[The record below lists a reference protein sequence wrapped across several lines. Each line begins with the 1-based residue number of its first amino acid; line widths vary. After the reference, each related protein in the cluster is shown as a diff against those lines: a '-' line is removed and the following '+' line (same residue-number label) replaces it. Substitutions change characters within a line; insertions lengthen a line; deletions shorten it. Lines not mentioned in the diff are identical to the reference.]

1 MSASEGESGSE
12 SDDASPRAVAPVI
25 GLGRFDRVRD
35 YIEHYLEL
43 ADRTTMEDYVVYCL
57 HECERARDAG
67 NVERELWFYGELVKC
82 DAAEAKRCT
91 RRGEPAHRECA
102 WMRELVEQRLTRVLL
117 LAGRVEGEEGCAS
130 ARAHVVAAEHYCF
143 FREDREAALEHAGL
157 ALRIA
162 RAIQEPTSESVRCE
176 IDALRVMRSTQAMEG
191 NMFEAVALGSRIV
204 AMARKEYHFG
214 ASSSREKQTIEKT
227 TWFIEQ
233 LYEHAMTLRGWRERS
248 ARPLT
253 APELERYASDILK
266 EAKTEL
272 ENYWARTGTSW
283 RNNAT
288 ARNHYVSILCHLAD
302 LCDNHLDSSHVIVDE
317 ADAEEFRAKSRRL
330 HRALAV
336 GYRILAGTIDPSL
349 FEEPCTFCGQPLGGL
364 SLEDDDIERE
374 DSLELSSLACER
386 RHHFH
391 ASCRRI
397 AAELTDECRTDRVL
411 ERGLPCALCAR
422 EREIERSRSRDIRR
436 RVARPPETKDFL

>member
-1 MSASEGESGSE
+1 M
-12 SDDASPRAVAPVI
+12 APVI

-35 YIEHYLEL
+35 YIRHYLDL

-57 HECERARDAG
+57 HECEHARDAG
-67 NVERELWFYGELVKC
+67 DVEREFWFYGELVRC
-82 DAAEAKRCT
+82 DATEAKNCT
-91 RRGEPAHRECA
+91 RRGEAAHRECA
-102 WMRELVEQRLTRVLL
+102 WMRELVEQRLTRVLS
-117 LAGRVEGEEGCAS
+117 LARMVEDEEGCAS

-157 ALRIA
+157 ALRLA
-162 RAIQEPTSESVRCE
+162 RAVRERTSESVRCE
-176 IDALRVMRSTQAMEG
+176 IDALCVMRSTQAMEG
-191 NMFEAVALGSRIV
+191 NMFEAMALGSRIV

-214 ASSSREKQTIEKT
+214 ASSSREKYTIEKI
-227 TWFIEQ
+227 TWFIEK

-253 APELERYASDILK
+253 APELERYASDVLK

-272 ENYWARTGTSW
+272 ENYWTRTGTTW
-283 RNNAT
+283 RDNAT
-288 ARNHYVSILCHLAD
+288 ARNQYVGILCHLAD

-336 GYRILAGTIDPSL
+336 GYRVLAATIDPSL

-364 SLEDDDIERE
+364 SLEDDDIVLE
-374 DSLELSSLACER
+374 DSLELATLACER

-391 ASCRRI
+391 ATCRRV
-397 AAELTDECRTDRVL
+397 AAELTDQCGADRDL
-411 ERGLPCALCAR
+411 ERGLPCALCAS
-422 EREIERSRSRDIRR
+422 ERASERSRSSGIRR
-436 RVARPPETKDFL
+436 RVARSPARKT